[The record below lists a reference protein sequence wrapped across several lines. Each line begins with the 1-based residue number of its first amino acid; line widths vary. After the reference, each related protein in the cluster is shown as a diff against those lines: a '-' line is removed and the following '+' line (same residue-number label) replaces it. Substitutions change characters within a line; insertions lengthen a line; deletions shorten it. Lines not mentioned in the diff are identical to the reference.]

1 MITDIT
7 VQHELLKAAL
17 SATDNY
23 LGIEQAATK
32 AGTASPPMLKEFIS
46 NYNNAWRALESLGV
60 LNQHQE
66 YMNGHLTKMWSMANE
81 EDATLADDPYSSS
94 PGGGSAGGVDESK
107 KFWDS
112 AKKRADMPHEKLSPS
127 MKARAKARAS
137 AAGRTYPNMV
147 DNVWAAQQQESKV
160 VSFVN
165 FIGEEKELPKIS
177 EDEIDEMVNELSWE
191 NIYDLYDS
199 TEIIQEELDIE
210 DTEVLD
216 EDISAQSRLKRR
228 QGFARFKGK
237 RNTIKG
243 MKLKRTSTPDT
254 LKARAESAARR
265 SLYARL
271 LRGRD
276 KSSLSASEKNRIE
289 KQVKKMKAVQS
300 TLVLRMIPKIRAIE
314 QKRLKNYRT
323 AK

>member
-1 MITDIT
+1 MINDIT

-23 LGIEQAATK
+23 LGIEQAAVK
-32 AGTASPPMLKEFIS
+32 SGTASPPMLKEFIA
-46 NYNNAWRALESLGV
+46 NYNNARRALESLGV
-60 LNQHQE
+60 LNEHEE
-66 YMNGHLTKMWSMANE
+66 YMNGHLTKVWAMAKD

-94 PGGGSAGGVDESK
+94 PGGTGGMEESFK
-107 KFWDS
+107 P
-112 AKKRADMPHEKLSPS
+112 RLSF
-127 MKARAKARAS
+127 AR
-137 AAGRTYPNMV
+137 
-147 DNVWAAQQQESKV
+147 
-160 VSFVN
+160 

-177 EDEIDEMVNELSWE
+177 EEEIDEMVNELSWE
-191 NIYDLYDS
+191 SIYDLYDS

-210 DTEVLD
+210 EID

-289 KQVKKMKAVQS
+289 KQVKSMKAVQS

-314 QKRLKNYRT
+314 QKRLKNYRS

>member
-1 MITDIT
+1 MINDIT

-23 LGIEQAATK
+23 LGIEQAAVK
-32 AGTASPPMLKEFIS
+32 SGTASPPMLKEFIA
-46 NYNNAWRALESLGV
+46 NYNNARRALESLGV
-60 LNQHQE
+60 LNEHEE
-66 YMNGHLTKMWSMANE
+66 YMNGHLTKMWSMAND

-94 PGGGSAGGVDESK
+94 PGGTGGMEESFK
-107 KFWDS
+107 P
-112 AKKRADMPHEKLSPS
+112 RLSF
-127 MKARAKARAS
+127 AR
-137 AAGRTYPNMV
+137 
-147 DNVWAAQQQESKV
+147 
-160 VSFVN
+160 

-177 EDEIDEMVNELSWE
+177 EEEIDEMVNELSWE
-191 NIYDLYDS
+191 SIYDLYDS
-199 TEIIQEELDIE
+199 TEIIQEEFDIE
-210 DTEVLD
+210 ELD

-289 KQVKKMKAVQS
+289 KQVKSMKAVKS
-300 TLVLRMIPKIRAIE
+300 TLVLRMIQKIRAIE
-314 QKRLKNYRT
+314 QKRLKNYRS

>member
-1 MITDIT
+1 MINNIT

-23 LGIEQAATK
+23 LGIEQAAVK
-32 AGTASPPMLKEFIS
+32 SGTASPPMLKEFIF
-46 NYNNAWRALESLGV
+46 NYNNARRALESLGV
-60 LNQHQE
+60 LNEHEE
-66 YMNGHLTKMWSMANE
+66 YMNGHLTKVWAMAKD

-94 PGGGSAGGVDESK
+94 PGGTGGMEESFK
-107 KFWDS
+107 P
-112 AKKRADMPHEKLSPS
+112 RLSF
-127 MKARAKARAS
+127 AR
-137 AAGRTYPNMV
+137 
-147 DNVWAAQQQESKV
+147 
-160 VSFVN
+160 

-177 EDEIDEMVNELSWE
+177 EEEIDEMVNELSWE
-191 NIYDLYDS
+191 SIYDLYDS
-199 TEIIQEELDIE
+199 TEIIQEELDIGE
-210 DTEVLD
+210 LE

-289 KQVKKMKAVQS
+289 KQVKSMKAVQS

-314 QKRLKNYRT
+314 QKRLKNYRS

>member
-1 MITDIT
+1 MINDIT

-23 LGIEQAATK
+23 LGIEQAAVK
-32 AGTASPPMLKEFIS
+32 SGTASPPMLKEFIA
-46 NYNNAWRALESLGV
+46 NYNNARRALESLGV
-60 LNQHQE
+60 LNEHEE
-66 YMNGHLTKMWSMANE
+66 YMNGHLTKVWAMAND

-94 PGGGSAGGVDESK
+94 PGGTGGMEESFK
-107 KFWDS
+107 P
-112 AKKRADMPHEKLSPS
+112 RLSF
-127 MKARAKARAS
+127 AR
-137 AAGRTYPNMV
+137 
-147 DNVWAAQQQESKV
+147 
-160 VSFVN
+160 

-177 EDEIDEMVNELSWE
+177 EEEIDEMVNELSWE
-191 NIYDLYDS
+191 SIYDLYDS

-210 DTEVLD
+210 EID

-289 KQVKKMKAVQS
+289 KQVKSMKAVQS

-314 QKRLKNYRT
+314 QKRLKNYRS

>member
-1 MITDIT
+1 MINDIT

-23 LGIEQAATK
+23 LGIEQAAVK
-32 AGTASPPMLKEFIS
+32 SGTASPPMLKEFIA

-66 YMNGHLTKMWSMANE
+66 YMNGHLTKMWSMAND

-94 PGGGSAGGVDESK
+94 PSGGSAGGVDESFK
-107 KFWDS
+107 P
-112 AKKRADMPHEKLSPS
+112 RLSF
-127 MKARAKARAS
+127 AR
-137 AAGRTYPNMV
+137 
-147 DNVWAAQQQESKV
+147 
-160 VSFVN
+160 

-177 EDEIDEMVNELSWE
+177 EEEIDEMVNELSWE
-191 NIYDLYDS
+191 SIYDLYDS

-210 DTEVLD
+210 ELD

-289 KQVKKMKAVQS
+289 KQVKSMKAVQS

-314 QKRLKNYRT
+314 QKRLKNYRS

>member
-1 MITDIT
+1 MINDIT

-23 LGIEQAATK
+23 LGIEQAAVK
-32 AGTASPPMLKEFIS
+32 SGTSSPPMLKEFIF
-46 NYNNAWRALESLGV
+46 NYNNARRALESLGV
-60 LNQHQE
+60 LNEHEE
-66 YMNGHLTKMWSMANE
+66 YMNGHLTKMWSMAND

-94 PGGGSAGGVDESK
+94 PSGTGGMEESFK
-107 KFWDS
+107 P
-112 AKKRADMPHEKLSPS
+112 RLSF
-127 MKARAKARAS
+127 AR
-137 AAGRTYPNMV
+137 
-147 DNVWAAQQQESKV
+147 
-160 VSFVN
+160 

-177 EDEIDEMVNELSWE
+177 EEEIDEMVNELSWE
-191 NIYDLYDS
+191 SIYDLYDS

-210 DTEVLD
+210 EID

-289 KQVKKMKAVQS
+289 KQVKSMKAVQS

-314 QKRLKNYRT
+314 QKRLKNYRS

>member
-1 MITDIT
+1 MINNIT

-23 LGIEQAATK
+23 LGIEQAAVK
-32 AGTASPPMLKEFIS
+32 SGTASPPMLKEFIA
-46 NYNNAWRALESLGV
+46 NYNNARRALESLGV
-60 LNQHQE
+60 LNEHEE
-66 YMNGHLTKMWSMANE
+66 YMNGHLTKVWAMAND

-94 PGGGSAGGVDESK
+94 PGGTGGMEESFK
-107 KFWDS
+107 P
-112 AKKRADMPHEKLSPS
+112 RLSF
-127 MKARAKARAS
+127 AR
-137 AAGRTYPNMV
+137 
-147 DNVWAAQQQESKV
+147 
-160 VSFVN
+160 

-177 EDEIDEMVNELSWE
+177 EEEIDEMVNELSWE
-191 NIYDLYDS
+191 SIYDLYDS

-210 DTEVLD
+210 EID

-289 KQVKKMKAVQS
+289 KQVKSMKAVQS

-314 QKRLKNYRT
+314 QKRLKNYRS

>member
-23 LGIEQAATK
+23 LGIEQAAVK
-32 AGTASPPMLKEFIS
+32 SGKASPPMLKEFIQS
-46 NYNNAWRALESLGV
+46 YNTAWRALESLGV
-60 LNQHQE
+60 LNEHKE
-66 YMNGHLTKMWSMANE
+66 YMNGHLTKVWSMANE

-94 PGGGSAGGVDESK
+94 PSGDSGGMDET
-107 KFWDS
+107 
-112 AKKRADMPHEKLSPS
+112 AKPRLSF
-127 MKARAKARAS
+127 AR
-137 AAGRTYPNMV
+137 
-147 DNVWAAQQQESKV
+147 
-160 VSFVN
+160 

-177 EDEIDEMVNELSWE
+177 EEEIDEMVNELSWE

-199 TEIIQEELDIE
+199 TEIIQEDNVEELE
-210 DTEVLD
+210 

-254 LKARAESAARR
+254 LRARAESAARR

-314 QKRLKNYRT
+314 QKRLKNYRS